1 MVKEHSFKI
10 DHGTLVDTMVGGQT
24 DVKLVSNAMANA
36 TRRKIMATLVEKDRT
51 RVEIEQVAGGSMLDY
66 HLQMLQQAG
75 LIEIKEDS
83 VVLTDFGKN
92 FMETKAEKPAEAK
105 KDLAGTRPLEVAE
118 LRQLLPCIADSTKFR
133 IIARFEP
140 PLGGALKLLEP
151 LFPRARYS
159 EKIGAL
165 IIQKGNILITIY
177 STGNVTMTMIRSEEE
192 ARETLEVLLK
202 TINLAI
208 VKGVTPVPREKIK
221 VDHAEIYQYLP
232 RTDCQI
238 CGEQSCYAFAIKLV
252 GRETALDRCT
262 PLLDAKYA
270 TNLEHIRA
278 LLEYL

>member
-1 MVKEHSFKI
+1 
-10 DHGTLVDTMVGGQT
+10 MVGGQA

-36 TRRKIMATLVEKDRT
+36 TRRKIMAMLVESNRT
-51 RVEIEQVAGGSMLDY
+51 VEEISAFVPSMLDY

-75 LIEIKEDS
+75 LIEIKGDAVS
-83 VVLTDFGKN
+83 LTDFGKN
-92 FMETKAEKPAEAK
+92 FMETKTEKPDEAK
-105 KDLAGTRPLEVAE
+105 KDLAGTKPLEVVE

-140 PLGGALKLLEP
+140 ALEGALKLLEP

-177 STGNVTMTMIRSEEE
+177 SAGNVTMTMIKSEAE
-192 ARETLEVLLK
+192 ARETLDDLK
-202 TINLAI
+202 NTINEAI
-208 VKGVTPVPREKIK
+208 VKGVTPAAREKIK
-221 VDHAEIYQYLP
+221 VDHTEIFQYLP
-232 RTDCQI
+232 KTDCQI

-252 GRETALDRCT
+252 GRETVLDKCT
-262 PLLDAKYA
+262 PLLEAKYT
-270 TNLEHIRA
+270 TNLEHIRT